1 MSSTN
6 TISFA
11 QGLQPFVCGG
21 FSAMLAS
28 SCIHPID
35 LAKVRLQLFA
45 LSNTSRP
52 SPGFVGII
60 VEMIKKDG
68 IKSIYGNIVLNLKK
82 KNYL

>member
-1 MSSTN
+1 MSSKNSTL
-6 TISFA
+6 A
-11 QGLQPFVCGG
+11 PVLQPFVCGG
-21 FSAMLAS
+21 ASAMLAS

-45 LSNTSRP
+45 LSNSSSNRP

-68 IKSIYGNIVLNLKK
+68 ISSIYGNIVLNV
-82 KNYL
+82 